1 MSGQQSH
8 RRTIYRPRR
17 RRRPSKPLRKNKRS
31 SLKIHPSNRSIHPN
45 QLPPQHRSR
54 LFWTHL
60 RPRRSASRS
69 QLAANRPHLF
79 SRRHRRRRY
88 HWSSRPPS
96 ARSRSQTPHRERNPG
111 AALIFGREIQSR
123 SAPQRSSQKRLYQ
136 KLRQNV
142 REKQLH
148 RMHSEKCL
156 KRATT
161 AVRSMAKR
169 RIFLVLLVEYNC
181 RMLQFSIA
189 VSYHGLGSVGLVY
202 HVPCSFK

>member
-45 QLPPQHRSR
+45 QLPPQH
-54 LFWTHL
+54 
-60 RPRRSASRS
+60 
-69 QLAANRPHLF
+69 RPHLF

-161 AVRSMAKR
+161 AHPEQPLQPRKSWPKPQRRPSRS
-169 RIFLVLLVEYNC
+169 
-181 RMLQFSIA
+181 
-189 VSYHGLGSVGLVY
+189 
-202 HVPCSFK
+202 

>member
-161 AVRSMAKR
+161 AHPEQPLQPRKSWPKPRQRPSRS
-169 RIFLVLLVEYNC
+169 
-181 RMLQFSIA
+181 
-189 VSYHGLGSVGLVY
+189 
-202 HVPCSFK
+202 